1 MAAERG
7 NGLCRKKVEC
17 LFFFFPPFLLAFKKK
32 NKGLQNCQ
40 SHGIRCTSGE
50 TAGSRNMAMAA
61 AAAATVAV
69 KHNQNKQQLVN
80 QSLPV

>member
-1 MAAERG
+1 MDFAAKR
-7 NGLCRKKVEC
+7 LRWR
-17 LFFFFPPFLLAFKKK
+17 FFFFIQTSKKTVNLARVT
-32 NKGLQNCQ
+32 G
-40 SHGIRCTSGE
+40 SGE

>member
-7 NGLCRKKVEC
+7 NGLCRKKVEVV
-17 LFFFFPPFLLAFKKK
+17 FFFIQTSKKTVNLARVT
-32 NKGLQNCQ
+32 G
-40 SHGIRCTSGE
+40 SGE
-50 TAGSRNMAMAA
+50 TAGSRHMAMAA